1 MSNVI
6 DASTSQRFSSRWGL
20 LLSALGIAVGTGNI
34 WRFPRIC
41 AQEGGETG
49 AGAFLIAWVIFLF
62 LWSIPLIISE
72 YTLGKKHR
80 TGVVG
85 VFVKGMGGKYAWL
98 GAFVAFVTAA
108 ITFFYTVVVGWCLFY
123 LFKTLTHKLP
133 VSTEIAME
141 TWNNYQSGSFIY
153 LFHFLAIAIAALIL
167 WKGVSS
173 IEKVN
178 KILIPS
184 LLLIV
189 VLCVVRALTL
199 PGSGEGI
206 AYLFRIDWNQL
217 ANPKVWLAALTQNA
231 WDTGAGWGLFITYA
245 AYMKK
250 EHGVVKNAFIT
261 GIGNNTVSLMAG
273 IMVFGT
279 VFAILGHEMRMS
291 GPEIMEIMK
300 SSGPASTGL
309 TFIWMP
315 QLFARMFLGHP
326 LAILFF
332 LGLTFAG
339 ITSLIAQVE
348 LCVRVFVDTG
358 MKRKL
363 AILLVVALIYVFGI
377 PSARNLNFLS
387 NQDFVWGIALM
398 ISGAMVALVI
408 VRSGIREVRRE
419 LNVQENDWQLRSWW
433 ELVIRFFIPF
443 AVVALLAWWF
453 YLAATLFA
461 PDDWFNPVNPYSIM
475 TCLVQWG
482 IMVSIFVIFNKKI
495 ARSMINR

>member
-1 MSNVI
+1 MAREI
-6 DASTSQRFSSRWGL
+6 DASTTQRFSSRWGL

-41 AQEGGETG
+41 AQEGGEHG
-49 AGAFLIAWVIFLF
+49 AGAFLIAWLIFLF
-62 LWSIPLIISE
+62 LWSIPLIIAE
-72 YTLGKKHR
+72 YSLGKKHR

-85 VFVKGMGGKYAWL
+85 VFVKGLGKKFAWL

-123 LFKTLTHKLP
+123 LYQTLTHKLP
-133 VSTEIAME
+133 VTTEAAMS
-141 TWNNYQSGSFIY
+141 TWNNYQSGGFIY
-153 LFHFLAIAIAALIL
+153 LFHFLAIGLAALII
-167 WKGVSS
+167 WKGVKS

-184 LLLIV
+184 LLFIV
-189 VLCVVRALTL
+189 LLSVIRAITL

-206 AYLFRIDWNQL
+206 AYLFRVDWAQL
-217 ANPKVWLAALTQNA
+217 SNPKVWLAALTQNA

-245 AYMKK
+245 AYMKQ
-250 EHGVVKNAFIT
+250 EHGVVKNAFFT

-279 VFAILGHEMRMS
+279 VFAILGSEMGMS
-291 GPEIMEIMK
+291 NPEVMDIMK

-339 ITSLIAQVE
+339 ISSLIAQVE

-358 MKRKL
+358 MKRKM
-363 AILLVVALIYVFGI
+363 AILLVVALIYIFGI
-377 PSARNLNFLS
+377 PSARNLDFLS

-398 ISGAMVALVI
+398 ISGALVAIVI
-408 VRSGIREVRRE
+408 IKSGVKAVRKEI
-419 LNVQENDWQLRSWW
+419 NVEPSDWNLRPWW

-443 AVVALLAWWF
+443 AVVALLVWWF
-453 YLAATLFA
+453 YLAATVFA
-461 PDDWFNPVNPYSIM
+461 PDDWFNPLNPYSIM

-482 IMVSIFVIFNKKI
+482 IMVSLFVLFNKRI
-495 ARSMINR
+495 GNTMRAV